1 MVLYELVLHQA
12 LISTCEQVLTVYKE
26 AQTAHY
32 GSACMHI
39 NAMTIDPCAAPREL
53 ECAPPGSST
62 LSVKCGFTGL
72 CMNRD
77 AGIGNEKQLTGVRL
91 MICVRKSRAVSEGRK
106 GVDAEDAMA
115 EEATIVKQGW
125 LLKRGEYIKNWR
137 NRWFQLKS
145 DGSFRG

>member
-1 MVLYELVLHQA
+1 MS
-12 LISTCEQVLTVYKE
+12 STPEQVLTVYKE

-72 CMNRD
+72 RVHNNRD

-91 MICVRKSRAVSEGRK
+91 MICVRDQRLRCRTGWEP